1 MTALVVADASPLIA
15 FQQIGRLQLLRA
27 VFGELIVPPSVIREI
42 LASVPPEP
50 WIVERALT
58 QPVVPLVLRANLG
71 AGQSEAL
78 SLAMEIGAERLL
90 VDERAARR
98 VAGTLG
104 LRVVGTLGVLLAAKR
119 KGLIVELRP
128 LLDQLLHQGFWIA
141 PRLVKQALITAGE
154 GGSP

>member
-1 MTALVVADASPLIA
+1 
-15 FQQIGRLQLLRA
+15 

-42 LASVPPEP
+42 LASAPEP